1 MCVAVPGKI
10 VAVDESGRAGGRIG
24 TVDFQ
29 GNRAET
35 SLILTPDAREGDWVL
50 VHAGFAI
57 QVLDEDD
64 ALETWK
70 YLKIYRTGESPP
82 TRGPNEP

>member
-1 MCVAVPGKI
+1 MCLAVPGKI
-10 VAVDESGRAGGRIG
+10 LAVKDADAVCGRIG

-35 SLILTPDAREGDWVL
+35 SLVLTPDARQGDWVL

-57 QVLDEDD
+57 QIVDEKD
-64 ALETWK
+64 ALETWE
-70 YLKIYRTGESPP
+70 YLQAYRASEASASQEF
-82 TRGPNEP
+82 NEP